1 MQAIETRVSLIAR
14 LREADDGP
22 AWNEFVEIYA
32 PLIHAYARRRG
43 LQDADAADLT
53 QDVLHILMRRADDF
67 RYDPERGSFRGW
79 LFTVTLNRLRDL
91 VDRRRRQIEGSGQT
105 EMVELVRQV
114 PDREDRDVWEQEHQL
129 HLFRWAADRA
139 KADFRE
145 TSWQAFWQTAIEQRA
160 VKEVAAELDL
170 SVGAVH
176 IAKSRAMARI
186 RDIIREVEGD

>member
-1 MQAIETRVSLIAR
+1 MQAIETRVSLIVR
-14 LREADDGP
+14 LRESDDGP

-53 QDVLHILMRRADDF
+53 QDVLHIVMRRADDF

-91 VDRRRRQIEGSGQT
+91 ADRRQRQFEGSGKT
-105 EMVELVRQV
+105 EMVELVQQV
-114 PDREDRDVWEQEHQL
+114 PDREDRDVWEEEHQL
-129 HLFRWAADRA
+129 HLFRWAAERA

-145 TSWQAFWQTAIEQRA
+145 TSWQAFWQTAIEQRP

-170 SVGAVH
+170 SIGAVH